1 MPRSTVTDH
10 APAGGASRPGAPR
23 RRQPARARRRRRA
36 GLLVAVLLV
45 LGAALAGWYQ
55 VHQQMPAWYARLWYP
70 LEYEETIA
78 AEAER
83 NGLDPALVAAV
94 INTESGFAPDARSSQ
109 GAIGLM
115 QLQQDTADFLA
126 ARPDRPSPP
135 PAPLSDPSVNI
146 AYGTAYLRYLIDR
159 YGTVPLALAAYNG
172 GPTNLTTW
180 IDQAASRG
188 EELDVPG
195 DIPFTETRGFVTKV
209 LDAVPIYERTY
220 GDRLE
225 EARP

>member
-1 MPRSTVTDH
+1 
-10 APAGGASRPGAPR
+10 
-23 RRQPARARRRRRA
+23 
-36 GLLVAVLLV
+36 VLLA
-45 LGAALAGWYQ
+45 LAAALAGWYQ
-55 VHQQMPAWYARLWYP
+55 VHQEMPAWYARLWYP

-135 PAPLSDPSVNI
+135 PTPLADPAVNI
-146 AYGTAYLRYLIDR
+146 AYGTAYLRYLTDR

-180 IDQAASRG
+180 IDQAAARG
-188 EELDVPG
+188 EELDVPA
-195 DIPFTETRGFVTKV
+195 DIPFSETRGFVTKV